1 VTAILPRR
9 GRRPQPGAAGESGG
23 SSEGED
29 RGALSPIVPPQS
41 IAGRTLTLVIAIM
54 TFLASLTIGAVSAVD
69 EAAEAWLSD
78 IGREV
83 TIEVRRQAG
92 ADLDEQIARAVAL
105 AQEFPGV
112 GGARAVTDEETRR
125 LLEPWL
131 GAGVDLSALPV
142 PRLVV
147 VTIDD
152 PATFDVAGLSAAV
165 ARDIIGGTLDDHE
178 AWVDRLAAA
187 ARSMV
192 GGGLAVL
199 VLVLVAMALS
209 VVFATRAAMA
219 GNRHIIEVLHFC
231 GAEDRFIATE
241 FQRHFLLLGA
251 RGGAIGGMLAMAVF
265 VGLDLVFGGGGLGST
280 GQLDSL
286 LGEFQLGWT
295 AYAAVAV
302 LVVAVAALTAVTSR
316 LAVRQSLAAVE

>member
-9 GRRPQPGAAGESGG
+9 GRRPPSAAESAG
-23 SSEGED
+23 EGED
-29 RGALSPIVPPQS
+29 RGSPSPIVPPQS

-112 GGARAVTDEETRR
+112 GGARAVTDEETRQ

-131 GAGVDLSALPV
+131 GAGVDLAALPV

-147 VTIDD
+147 VTIDN

-165 ARDIIGGTLDDHE
+165 ARDITGGTLDDHE

-231 GAEDRFIATE
+231 GAEDRFIAGE
-241 FQRHFLLLGA
+241 FQRHFLLLGV
-251 RGGAIGGMLAMAVF
+251 RGGAIGGLLAVAVF
-265 VGLDLVFGGGGLGST
+265 VVLDLAFGGEDLGGGGE
-280 GQLDSL
+280 LDTL
-286 LGEFQLGWT
+286 LGGFDLTVT

-302 LVVAVAALTAVTSR
+302 LVVAVATLTAVTSR
-316 LAVRQSLAAVE
+316 LAVRRSLATVE

>member
-1 VTAILPRR
+1 V
-9 GRRPQPGAAGESGG
+9 
-23 SSEGED
+23 EGERED
-29 RGALSPIVPPQS
+29 HGQPSPIVPPQS

-92 ADLDEQIARAVAL
+92 ADLEEQIARAVAL

-112 GGARAVTDEETRR
+112 GGARAITDEETRS

-131 GAGVDLSALPV
+131 GAGVDLAALPV

-165 ARDIIGGTLDDHE
+165 ARDITGGTLDDHE

-231 GAEDRFIATE
+231 GAEDRFIAAE
-241 FQRHFLLLGA
+241 FQRHFLLLGV
-251 RGGAIGGMLAMAVF
+251 RGGAIGGLLAMAVF
-265 VGLDLVFGGGGLGST
+265 IGLDLFFGGGGMGST

-295 AYAAVAV
+295 AYVAVAA
-302 LVVAVAALTAVTSR
+302 LVVAVAALTALTSR